1 LFDSINVLGSELESC
16 CHNPKTGFFRDGF
29 CNTDYAD
36 NGLHTVCIIATSEFL
51 AFSKAVGNDIGS
63 PMPEFEFPG
72 IKPGNK
78 WCLCAG
84 RWLEAYR
91 EGKAPPVV
99 LESTHEETLAVIP
112 LSYLEEF
119 QVTK

>member
-1 LFDSINVLGSELESC
+1 MFDSINVLGEKLESC
-16 CHNPKTGFFRDGF
+16 CQNPKTGFFRDGF
-29 CNTDYAD
+29 CNTDYED
-36 NGLHTVCIIATSEFL
+36 SGLHTVCIIATQEFL
-51 AFSKAVGNDIGS
+51 AYSKAVGNDIGS
-63 PMPEFEFPG
+63 PMPEYDFPG
-72 IKPGNK
+72 IRPGNK

-91 EGKAPPVV
+91 DGKAPPVV

-112 LSYLEEF
+112 LDFMKEF

>member
-1 LFDSINVLGSELESC
+1 MFDSINVLGEKLESC
-16 CHNPKTGFFRDGF
+16 CENPKTGFFRDGF
-29 CNTDYAD
+29 CNTDYED
-36 NGLHTVCIIATSEFL
+36 SGLHTVCIIATQEFL
-51 AFSKAVGNDIGS
+51 AYSKAVGNDIGS
-63 PMPEFEFPG
+63 PMPEYDFPG
-72 IKPGNK
+72 IRPGNK

-91 EGKAPPVV
+91 DGKAPPVV

-112 LSYLEEF
+112 LDFMKEF

>member
-1 LFDSINVLGSELESC
+1 MFDSINVLGEKLESC
-16 CHNPKTGFFRDGF
+16 CQNPKTGFFRDGF
-29 CNTDYAD
+29 CNTDYED
-36 NGLHTVCIIATSEFL
+36 SGLHTVCIIATQEFL
-51 AFSKAVGNDIGS
+51 AYSKSVGNDIGS
-63 PMPEFEFPG
+63 PMPEYDFPG
-72 IKPGNK
+72 IRPGNK

-84 RWLEAYR
+84 RWLEAYK

-112 LSYLEEF
+112 LDFMKEF